1 MAVLARCALGQPAA
15 GTHGD
20 WAGAGVDARRRP
32 SYCAAPA
39 GPCAVH
45 RDDGA
50 GRAAAGVDLAGRTR
64 ASSCRQRLAD
74 GRGGARRDPPAA
86 CTSAA
91 TASAAL
97 VAAVPSQP
105 APGDAGVSGGAGRV
119 HRQSAGQH
127 PATAPGRLQRRAHR
141 RTDAA
146 VGAGLGHRDYRQ
158 QAPAGSI
165 RPGRSAACRHV
176 PAGQWPAGDGAVA
189 TAGICAG
196 RAAVRADGCRR
207 QPVQQ
212 HRADAG
218 LPWGRGRSAGRCQC
232 ALEPQPPAQLLPG
245 HRRARAA
252 AGTGHAMAAGPRHRR
267 GAGSGR
273 RTDPAADAAVAS
285 AEAAFSSTLWKLM
298 MDTTAEHEIHRL
310 HDKLQAWFRAE
321 ACIDALDDLMAHFC
335 SDFSMVGI
343 AGRRLDRH
351 AVQALFAGTHG
362 ARAGLKITIEA
373 VQALEVPSPLAVL
386 RYREGHAIDGGE
398 PAWRESLAVLRQEQ
412 GRWCWL
418 ALHEVAV

>member
-146 VGAGLGHRDYRQ
+146 
-158 QAPAGSI
+158 
-165 RPGRSAACRHV
+165 CCV
-176 PAGQWPAGDGAVA
+176 PACSCRPVACWRWRCCHGRHLRWP
-189 TAGICAG
+189 
-196 RAAVRADGCRR
+196 GC
-207 QPVQQ
+207 
-212 HRADAG
+212 
-218 LPWGRGRSAGRCQC
+218 
-232 ALEPQPPAQLLPG
+232 
-245 HRRARAA
+245 
-252 AGTGHAMAAGPRHRR
+252 
-267 GAGSGR
+267 
-273 RTDPAADAAVAS
+273 
-285 AEAAFSSTLWKLM
+285 
-298 MDTTAEHEIHRL
+298 
-310 HDKLQAWFRAE
+310 
-321 ACIDALDDLMAHFC
+321 C
-335 SDFSMVGI
+335 S
-343 AGRRLDRH
+343 R
-351 AVQALFAGTHG
+351 
-362 ARAGLKITIEA
+362 
-373 VQALEVPSPLAVL
+373 
-386 RYREGHAIDGGE
+386 
-398 PAWRESLAVLRQEQ
+398 
-412 GRWCWL
+412 
-418 ALHEVAV
+418 